1 MLYYDNKD
9 DIVLENMQY
18 RGSTMYTKQPKK
30 LLIFNILDILKK
42 YSDADHRLSQ
52 KKIEEILKT
61 EYNMP
66 ADRKAIKR
74 NLMNLIDFGYEIE
87 YSEYVRTVPNPKTG
101 KLEENYVL
109 SDFYLVRQFTDG
121 ELRLLIDS
129 LLFSNHVPS
138 GQCKELIEKLEG
150 LSNSYF
156 RSRVKYI
163 SVAPNSQSDNM
174 QIFLNVEILDEA
186 ISCHRKVSFRY
197 LEYGTDKK
205 QHPKKRSDGSEKYIV
220 SPYQMAAKEGKYY
233 LICNF
238 DKYNDISNYRID
250 RIRDIEFLE
259 EKAKPFDTL
268 QGADGKPL
276 NLSDYMKKHV
286 YMYSGGDC
294 RARIRVNRAMIS
306 DVIDLFGKEVSF
318 SNENEADVT
327 VTVYANEMSIERFAL
342 SFAPD
347 VTVLEPKALADKV
360 KKRLLKAAEKYK

>member
-1 MLYYDNKD
+1 
-9 DIVLENMQY
+9 
-18 RGSTMYTKQPKK
+18 MYTKQPKK

-52 KKIEEILKT
+52 KEIEDILKT
-61 EYNMP
+61 EYNMVT
-66 ADRKAIKR
+66 DRKAIKR

-87 YSEYVRTVPNPKTG
+87 YSEYVRMVPNAKTG
-101 KLEENYVL
+101 EREESCVL
-109 SDFYLVRQFTDG
+109 SDFYLVREFTDG

-138 GQCKELIEKLEG
+138 GQCKELIGKLEG
-150 LSNSYF
+150 LSSSYF
-156 RSRVKYI
+156 RSRIKYI
-163 SVAPNSQSDNM
+163 ATVPDN
-174 QIFLNVEILDEA
+174 QVDNRQVFLNVEILDEA
-186 ISCHRKVSFRY
+186 ISRHRKVAFRY
-197 LEYGTDKK
+197 LEYGMDKK

-250 RIRDIEFLE
+250 RIRDIEILE

-268 QGADGKPL
+268 QGADGRPL
-276 NLSDYMKKHV
+276 DLSDYMKKHV

-294 RARIRVNRAMIS
+294 RARIRINRAMIS
-306 DVIDLFGKEVSF
+306 DVIDLFGKEVNF
-318 SNENEADVT
+318 SDENETDVT
-327 VTVYANEMSIERFAL
+327 VNVYANEMSIERFAL

-347 VTVLEPKALADKV
+347 VVVLEPKVLANKV
-360 KKRLLKAAEKYK
+360 KSCLLKAAEKYQ